1 MSANAKDFKEEE
13 QQEQS
18 QKEATTVTGTATGT
32 ASATATITTTTTT
45 TTAAAAAAATTTAAK
60 HNHVITLVQ
69 TMGIRP
75 YQTFLTTINQV
86 PLATLK
92 FPMGM
97 TLLMSPSDPLL
108 PATTGEAR
116 VDVHRKF
123 LPIFGKFLHWISF
136 WFPTTR
142 VKAQIMRPNRT
153 MAAYDLVRGGAAAVF
168 INSPFR
174 TPRRTQVNKRRTVTA
189 R

>member
-1 MSANAKDFKEEE
+1 MTFSYIMSANAKDFKEEE

-45 TTAAAAAAATTTAAK
+45 TTTAAAAAATTTAAK

-92 FPMGM
+92 FPMGL

-116 VDVHRKF
+116 VDVHQKF

-136 WFPTTR
+136 RFPTTR
-142 VKAQIMRPNRT
+142 VKA
-153 MAAYDLVRGGAAAVF
+153 
-168 INSPFR
+168 
-174 TPRRTQVNKRRTVTA
+174 
-189 R
+189 